1 MHSIINGLQTASQ
14 WIFPAQEH
22 RIPVTRYNLLQLAV
36 PPLTLYLLLCYLVR
50 RPNTQAIR
58 LALTPIIIP
67 WLWWLTFGL
76 EWFPPRTMAWNV
88 PFTRALKSDQLEI
101 TATTGVLFVVRAGE
115 YCLSPTGRLK
125 LNERLPGED
134 HGHLNPTRPIYLKI
148 YHGFI
153 DAHELILS
161 HRGMGWDFGTGEGLR
176 LPPLQARRPTHD
188 RTAWL
193 KETIL
198 KDVIGNYLIVDAI
211 NTWWRTVPQI
221 TDPSRTPNAYRDL
234 SLGMQLLV
242 PASVMMVVR
251 SYMSMWYS
259 FAGVLDVAFL
269 EREPAEWPILYG
281 EPVRSLRLSQLGKR
295 LKADRGT
302 SYFVDSGSQSHY
314 ISSGLWSGIRPI
326 SPLQLS
332 RRLFLST
339 LGYPLRA
346 VAGTPGM
353 MLGAFAASGLYH
365 NLMLIGDGQPG
376 YDLPTN
382 SFFLLQAVG
391 LVIERL
397 FRQIT
402 GRKVGGWIGNLWVAG
417 FIVTTIQPMAKAWLE
432 RGYLETS
439 PIPADWS
446 LVELVVNL

>member
-1 MHSIINGLQTASQ
+1 MHYFTNAVQTASE

-22 RIPVTRYNLLQLAV
+22 RIPVTRYNVLQLAV
-36 PPLTLYLLLCYLVR
+36 PPLILYVFLCYLVR

-58 LALTPIIIP
+58 LALTPIIVP

-88 PFTRALKSDQLEI
+88 PFT
-101 TATTGVLFVVRAGE
+101 TTGVLFVVRAGE

-125 LNERLPGED
+125 LTERLPGEQPD
-134 HGHLNPTRPIYLKI
+134 HLHPARPTHLKI
-148 YHGFI
+148 YHGFT
-153 DAHELILS
+153 DAIELILS
-161 HRGMGWDFGTGEGLR
+161 HRGIGWDFGTGEGLR
-176 LPPLQARRPTHD
+176 LPPMQARRPAHD
-188 RTAWL
+188 RAAWL
-193 KETIL
+193 KETML

-211 NTWWRTVPQI
+211 NTWWRTIPQI

-234 SLGMQLLV
+234 SLGMHLLV
-242 PASVMMVVR
+242 PVSVMMVVR
-251 SYMSMWYS
+251 CYMSMWYS
-259 FAGVLDVAFL
+259 FAGVLEVAFL
-269 EREPAEWPILYG
+269 GTAPADWPVLYG
-281 EPVRSLRLSQLGKR
+281 EPWKSESLHK
-295 LKADRGT
+295 
-302 SYFVDSGSQSHY
+302 
-314 ISSGLWSGIRPI
+314 LWAMEWH
-326 SPLQLS
+326 QLS

-346 VAGTPGM
+346 IAGTPGM
-353 MLGAFAASGLYH
+353 MLGAFMASGIYH

-376 YDLPTN
+376 YDLSTN

-391 LVIERL
+391 LVVERL

-402 GRKVGGWIGNLWVAG
+402 GRKVSGWLGNLWVFA

-446 LVELVVNL
+446 LAERVVGLAQRI

>member
-1 MHSIINGLQTASQ
+1 MRSITSVLQTASQ
-14 WIFPAQEH
+14 WIFPAQES
-22 RIPVTRYNLLQLAV
+22 RIPVTRYNVLQLAV

-88 PFTRALKSDQLEI
+88 PFT
-101 TATTGVLFVVRAGE
+101 TTGVLFVTRAGE

-161 HRGMGWDFGTGEGLR
+161 HRGMGWDFGAGEGLR

-269 EREPAEWPILYG
+269 EREPAEWPVLYG
-281 EPVRSLRLSQLGKR
+281 EPWKSESLHK
-295 LKADRGT
+295 
-302 SYFVDSGSQSHY
+302 
-314 ISSGLWSGIRPI
+314 LWAMEWH
-326 SPLQLS
+326 QLS

-402 GRKVGGWIGNLWVAG
+402 GRKVGGWIGNLWVAA

-446 LVELVVNL
+446 LVERVVNLVRNT